1 MNVLVTGGAGYIGSH
16 ATKALARAGHLP
28 VTFDNLQ
35 RGHRE
40 NVKWG
45 PLVEA
50 DLADESAIIKA
61 LKQYEITDVM
71 HFAAYAYVGESM
83 QHPRMYFT
91 NNFCNTLNLLNAMH
105 EVQVKRIVFSSTC
118 ATYGSLVSLPIRE
131 DHPQRPVNPYG
142 ESKLFIEKML
152 RWAGECEKLDW
163 VALRYFNAA
172 GADPDGETG
181 EDHDPEP
188 HVIPRA
194 LAAANGGEP
203 LGVFGTD
210 YPTRDG
216 TAVRDYV
223 HVTDIAD
230 AHVRA
235 LAYLQ
240 NGGASTALNLGTGKG
255 HTVFELIH
263 AVDSELGVKTPYRL
277 EGRREGDPP
286 ELVADPSLA
295 RETLGW
301 ECHHSDLKTIV
312 RTAWAY
318 YKRNVGHRGH

>member
-16 ATKALARAGHLP
+16 ASKALARAGHIP
-28 VTFDNLQ
+28 VTFDSLQ

-50 DLADESAIIKA
+50 DLANEEAIAKA
-61 LKQYEITDVM
+61 LEQYNIGAVM

-83 QHPRMYFT
+83 QHPRMYFA
-91 NNFCNTLNLLNAMH
+91 NNFVNTLNLLNAMH
-105 EVQVKRIVFSSTC
+105 AAHVKRIVFSSTC
-118 ATYGSLVSLPIRE
+118 ATYGSLVTLPIRE

-152 RWAGECEKLDW
+152 RWAGACENLDW

-181 EDHDPEP
+181 ENHDPEP
-188 HVIPRA
+188 HLIPRA
-194 LAAANGGEP
+194 LAAASGGEP
-203 LGVFGTD
+203 LAVFGTD

-235 LAYLQ
+235 LAYLE
-240 NGGASTALNLGTGKG
+240 NGGESTALNLGTGNG
-255 HTVFELIH
+255 HSVFELIRG
-263 AVDSELGVKTPYRL
+263 VDLALGVKTPHRL
-277 EGRREGDPP
+277 EARREGDPP

-295 RETLGW
+295 RRILGW
-301 ECHHSDLKTIV
+301 ECRHSDLDTIV
-312 RTAWAY
+312 RTAWSY
-318 YKRNVGHRGH
+318 YKRRS

>member
-16 ATKALARAGHLP
+16 AAKALALAGHLP
-28 VTFDNLQ
+28 VTFDSLE

-50 DLADESAIIKA
+50 DLADESAIANA
-61 LKQYEITDVM
+61 LAKYDIHAVM

-83 QHPRMYFT
+83 VQPRKYFA

-105 EVQVKRIVFSSTC
+105 QRQVQQIVFSSTC
-118 ATYGSLVSLPIRE
+118 ATYGSLVTLPIRE
-131 DHPQRPVNPYG
+131 DHSQNPVNPYG

-152 RWAGECEKLDW
+152 RWAGECEQLKW
-163 VALRYFNAA
+163 VSLRYFNAA

-235 LAYLQ
+235 LAYLE
-240 NGGASTALNLGTGKG
+240 NGGASITLNLGTGNG

-263 AVDSELGVKTPYRL
+263 AVDTVVGLKTPYRL
-277 EGRREGDPP
+277 EARRDGDPP

-295 RETLGW
+295 RRTLGW
-301 ECHHSDLKTIV
+301 ECRHSDLNTIV
-312 RTAWAY
+312 QTAWAY
-318 YKRNVGHRGH
+318 YKRHYSI